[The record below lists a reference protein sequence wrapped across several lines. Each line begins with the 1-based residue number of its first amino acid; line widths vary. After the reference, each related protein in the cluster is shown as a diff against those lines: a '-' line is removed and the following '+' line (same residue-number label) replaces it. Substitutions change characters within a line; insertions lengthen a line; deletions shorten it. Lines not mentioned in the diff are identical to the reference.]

1 MASSSAA
8 IGLSHWSFSDRIAST
23 LTGKSHVKD
32 SANSTVPA
40 DVGTV
45 EVAGRGGHC
54 FTPLEQSSGARV
66 AHHLL
71 VSVLRL
77 FNNLQRN
84 LAEERRRIMLS
95 EVASGFPI
103 P

>member
-23 LTGKSHVKD
+23 LTGKSHEKD

-45 EVAGRGGHC
+45 EVAGRGGIAS
-54 FTPLEQSSGARV
+54 LRWNNRAARV
-66 AHHLL
+66 
-71 VSVLRL
+71 LRITYWSAYSGCL
-77 FNNLQRN
+77 T
-84 LAEERRRIMLS
+84 ICS
-95 EVASGFPI
+95 ETWPKSADE
-103 P
+103 

>member
-1 MASSSAA
+1 MTFAPPMASSSAA

-54 FTPLEQSSGARV
+54 FTPLEQSGGAHAVR
-66 AHHLL
+66 HLL

-77 FNNLQRN
+77 FNNPQSDSAQGSN
-84 LAEERRRIMLS
+84 VSA
-95 EVASGFPI
+95 
-103 P
+103 